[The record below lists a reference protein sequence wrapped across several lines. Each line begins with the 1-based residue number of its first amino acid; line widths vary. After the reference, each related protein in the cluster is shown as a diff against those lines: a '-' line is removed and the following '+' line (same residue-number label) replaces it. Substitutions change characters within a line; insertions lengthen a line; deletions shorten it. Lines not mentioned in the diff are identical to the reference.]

1 MHVVRT
7 HFAWRKWAKKTHR
20 NKRDMC
26 EYVIN
31 VETKPENVQKKA
43 QAPSV
48 IFYSYRVT
56 VVMFDVANNIL
67 IAS

>member
-1 MHVVRT
+1 
-7 HFAWRKWAKKTHR
+7 
-20 NKRDMC
+20 MC